1 MKFHL
6 ITGPTA
12 TEETPVIEGF
22 FKSACNKLNIEFI
35 SYDINTVD
43 PATLSDL
50 SADDLLYRSKVGPQ
64 ARLIERMLISQHCSH
79 FYTNWASAFNV
90 RGGSYYLHKKLGLP
104 VIPTVPFLP
113 KTNEGILKAVD
124 ELGQFPIIVK
134 AVGGSQGVGVMR
146 IDSLQSLRS
155 VLDYLRSISAQV
167 LLRKYV
173 PHEYYARMV
182 VVGNSVVASHTT
194 YTNEDEFRTNAGK
207 LEDNKREARV
217 FSEEIQKICVEAVH
231 AHGSETG
238 GVDLLFD
245 ENDKPYIAEVN
256 FPNDFGQTQEITGI
270 DIAHEMVKYLMSK
283 ASKNIIAS
291 K

>member
-6 ITGPTA
+6 ITGPTSA
-12 TEETPVIEGF
+12 EETPMIEGF
-22 FKSACNKLNIEFI
+22 FKSACEKFGVEYIP
-35 SYDINTVD
+35 YDVHVTD
-43 PATLSDL
+43 PANLSDL
-50 SADDLLYRSKVGPQ
+50 GSDDMLYRSKVGPQ
-64 ARLIERMLISQHCSH
+64 ARLIERLLISQSCSH
-79 FYTNWASAFNV
+79 FYTNWAAAFNI

-134 AVGGSQGVGVMR
+134 AVGGSNGVGVMR

-155 VLDYLRSISAQV
+155 VLDYLRSVGAQV

-182 VVGNSVVASHTT
+182 VVGDKVVASHTT
-194 YTNEDEFRTNAGK
+194 YTNEEEFRTNAGK
-207 LEDNKREARV
+207 QEDNKREARV
-217 FSEEIQKICVEAVH
+217 FSDEIQNICVKAVH
-231 AHGSETG
+231 AHGSLTG

-245 ENDKPYIAEVN
+245 EKDNPYIAEVN
-256 FPNDFGQTQEITGI
+256 FPNDFGCTQKITGI
-270 DIAHEMVKYLMSK
+270 DIAGEMISYLMK
-283 ASKNIIAS
+283 TNASTTK
-291 K
+291 